1 MPFAFTE
8 GCSEPRLVKSVRVVS
23 FPWLKYPIPLTLR
36 LMLQTYLV
44 VESDDLDKD
53 KAGLTSQS
61 GWHSPQD
68 HEVCMEAF
76 HMLSVI
82 ASCGRLPLK
91 LFQVGRLDGKGG
103 YES

>member
-1 MPFAFTE
+1 VQSFQ
-8 GCSEPRLVKSVRVVS
+8 VS
-23 FPWLKYPIPLTLR
+23 DWVQGTGEIPEKYAL
-36 LMLQTYLV
+36 
-44 VESDDLDKD
+44 VESNDLDKD
-53 KAGLTSQS
+53 KAGLTFQS

-68 HEVCMEAF
+68 HEVYMEAF

-103 YES
+103 YEVETFPHILKAISPIPSRS